1 MIWLLYILVALVLFL
16 WWDGM
21 GAKEIARNKGKQLC
35 KDAGLLFLDD
45 TVFLKRLR
53 FCLYKKQKLGIY
65 RRFVF
70 EFASDGEI
78 RYQGYVDMFGH
89 HIIDAEMQPYRI

>member
-1 MIWLLYILVALVLFL
+1 MIWLLSILAVLLVWL
-16 WWDGM
+16 WWDGL
-21 GAKEIARNKGKQLC
+21 GAREIAHARGKQLC

-45 TVFLKRLR
+45 SVYLKRLR

-78 RYQGYVDMFGH
+78 RYRGYIDMFGH
-89 HIIDAEMQPYRI
+89 YIIATDMQPYRI